1 MSVKK
6 DESDRMQLVEESPFP
21 LTDIDKWVLSQ
32 TDEEFHLHNW
42 EELKEI
48 IGTSQYFVCLML
60 ILYYFSCLGRP
71 LTIPLCKIFYFSF
84 SLFPYLGALY
94 LYSMSG

>member
-6 DESDRMQLVEESPFP
+6 DDLEKIQAVEEAPFP

-48 IGTSQYFVCLML
+48 IGTSHVLSY
-60 ILYYFSCLGRP
+60 
-71 LTIPLCKIFYFSF
+71 T
-84 SLFPYLGALY
+84 
-94 LYSMSG
+94 